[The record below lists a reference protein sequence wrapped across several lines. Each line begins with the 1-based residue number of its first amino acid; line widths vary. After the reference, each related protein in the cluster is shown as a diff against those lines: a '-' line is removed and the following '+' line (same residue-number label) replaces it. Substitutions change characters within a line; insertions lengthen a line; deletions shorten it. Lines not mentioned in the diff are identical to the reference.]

1 MIVADEWIDNQIEA
15 LQMCLSIWPAV
26 GYTGYIEKSYTFKEI
41 VTFEIIC
48 LIIIKFIQLSG

>member
-26 GYTGYIEKSYTFKEI
+26 EYTGYIEKSYTFKEI